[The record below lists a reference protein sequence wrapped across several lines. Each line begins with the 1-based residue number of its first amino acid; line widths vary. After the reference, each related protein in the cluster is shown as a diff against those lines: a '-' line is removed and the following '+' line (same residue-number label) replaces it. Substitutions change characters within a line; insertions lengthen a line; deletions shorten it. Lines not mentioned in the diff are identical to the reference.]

1 MSRDE
6 SLRRAIAIVAA
17 LNLAYFVVEF
27 AVALT
32 IGAVSL
38 LADSADFL
46 EDAAVNF
53 LILAA
58 LGWSAGRRAKIGML
72 LSGIL
77 LAPGIAF
84 AWTLWE
90 KFNAPAA
97 PAAISVSLDGRWC
110 AGGQLALRDPAGAI
124 PAATPGSLTRAAF
137 LSARNDAL
145 ANIAI
150 VAAGVVT
157 LRYPSVWPDVI
168 VGFGIAF
175 YESRRSTGDL
185 DGGTRRV
192 SPGRGAA
199 LSSDMW
205 SHYWIK
211 LDGPVSYSR
220 HVNFGLVFRMD
231 DRLALYRG
239 QPWAWPMALA

>member
-6 SLRRAIAIVAA
+6 RLRRTVTIVAV
-17 LNLAYFVVEF
+17 LNLAYFGVEF
-27 AVALT
+27 TVALA

-38 LADSADFL
+38 LADSADFF
-46 EDAAVNF
+46 EDAAVNL

-58 LGWSAGRRAKIGML
+58 LGWSAGRRAKVGML

-77 LAPGIAF
+77 LVPALAF
-84 AWTLWE
+84 VWTLSE

-97 PAAISVSLDGRWC
+97 PAAIPLSLTG
-110 AGGQLALRDPAGAI
+110 AGALAI
-124 PAATPGSLTRAAF
+124 NSLCAILLARFRSDAGSLTRAAF

-175 YESRRSTGDL
+175 MNL
-185 DGGTRRV
+185 DAARAIWMAARDEH
-192 SPGRGAA
+192 RFAGA
-199 LSSDMW
+199 
-205 SHYWIK
+205 
-211 LDGPVSYSR
+211 
-220 HVNFGLVFRMD
+220 
-231 DRLALYRG
+231 
-239 QPWAWPMALA
+239 QP

>member
-17 LNLAYFVVEF
+17 LNLAYFGVEF
-27 AVALT
+27 AVALA

-97 PAAISVSLDGRWC
+97 PAAISLSLTG
-110 AGGQLALRDPAGAI
+110 AGALVVNLLCAI
-124 PAATPGSLTRAAF
+124 LLARFRSDAGSLTRAAF

-175 YESRRSTGDL
+175 MNL
-185 DGGTRRV
+185 NAARV
-192 SPGRGAA
+192 VLATARAE
-199 LSSDMW
+199 
-205 SHYWIK
+205 H
-211 LDGPVSYSR
+211 
-220 HVNFGLVFRMD
+220 
-231 DRLALYRG
+231 RLGVA
-239 QPWAWPMALA
+239 QS

>member
-17 LNLAYFVVEF
+17 LNLAYFGVEF

-97 PAAISVSLDGRWC
+97 PAAISVSLTG
-110 AGGQLALRDPAGAI
+110 AGALVVNLLCAI
-124 PAATPGSLTRAAF
+124 LLARFRSDAGSLTRAAF

-175 YESRRSTGDL
+175 MNL
-185 DGGTRRV
+185 DAARV
-192 SPGRGAA
+192 IWTAA
-199 LSSDMW
+199 RAE
-205 SHYWIK
+205 H
-211 LDGPVSYSR
+211 
-220 HVNFGLVFRMD
+220 
-231 DRLALYRG
+231 RLAEA
-239 QPWAWPMALA
+239 QP

>member
-17 LNLAYFVVEF
+17 LNLAYFGVEF
-27 AVALT
+27 AVALA

-97 PAAISVSLDGRWC
+97 AAAISLSLTG
-110 AGGQLALRDPAGAI
+110 AGALVVNLLCAI
-124 PAATPGSLTRAAF
+124 LLARFRSDAGSLTRAAF
-137 LSARNDAL
+137 VSARNDAL

-175 YESRRSTGDL
+175 MNL
-185 DGGTRRV
+185 NAARV
-192 SPGRGAA
+192 VLATARAE
-199 LSSDMW
+199 
-205 SHYWIK
+205 H
-211 LDGPVSYSR
+211 
-220 HVNFGLVFRMD
+220 
-231 DRLALYRG
+231 RLGVA
-239 QPWAWPMALA
+239 QS

>member
-6 SLRRAIAIVAA
+6 SLRRATAIVAA
-17 LNLAYFVVEF
+17 LNLAYFGVEF
-27 AVALT
+27 AVALA

-46 EDAAVNF
+46 EDAAVNI

-97 PAAISVSLDGRWC
+97 PAAISLSLTG
-110 AGGQLALRDPAGAI
+110 AGALVVNLLCAI
-124 PAATPGSLTRAAF
+124 LLARFRSDAGSLTRAAF

-175 YESRRSTGDL
+175 MNL
-185 DGGTRRV
+185 NAARV
-192 SPGRGAA
+192 VLATARAE
-199 LSSDMW
+199 
-205 SHYWIK
+205 H
-211 LDGPVSYSR
+211 
-220 HVNFGLVFRMD
+220 
-231 DRLALYRG
+231 RLGVA
-239 QPWAWPMALA
+239 QS

>member
-97 PAAISVSLDGRWC
+97 PAAISVSLTG
-110 AGGQLALRDPAGAI
+110 AGALVVNLLCAI
-124 PAATPGSLTRAAF
+124 LLARFRSDAGSLTRAAF

-175 YESRRSTGDL
+175 MNL
-185 DGGTRRV
+185 DAARV
-192 SPGRGAA
+192 IWTAA
-199 LSSDMW
+199 RAE
-205 SHYWIK
+205 H
-211 LDGPVSYSR
+211 
-220 HVNFGLVFRMD
+220 
-231 DRLALYRG
+231 RLAEA
-239 QPWAWPMALA
+239 QP